1 MKFILIF
8 FFTFLLQNCSFDNKS
23 GIWENERTSTKKNSV
38 FKDFKPINISNKSF
52 QKIIPIKKDF
62 KFTEINTIDNYNWKD
77 IYSQPTLIEDDERM
91 DIIGQNGNDGLY
103 YDEEPNEPLEE
114 NNPNPQPTAKG
125 GIRTK

>member
-1 MKFILIF
+1 MKFILIL

-77 IYSQPTLIEDDERM
+77 IYFDQSNNFLNFSFNENYKLIF
-91 DIIGQNGNDGLY
+91 QS
-103 YDEEPNEPLEE
+103 
-114 NNPNPQPTAKG
+114 K
-125 GIRTK
+125 K